1 MSKKLILILTVLL
14 ALIVILIICSSIS
27 KINSRTRDTVTCV
40 DEKNKTIKEHKEDS
54 DNEDKVAFL
63 TFDDGPSKNTPA
75 VLDILDKYK
84 IKATFFVVGS
94 LVEEY
99 GSDYLKDTYNKGHSI
114 GIHTYSHKY
123 NQIYLSK
130 DSYIQD
136 FNKAKKCVK
145 NVIGIEPCIY
155 RFPGGSCNC
164 FIACIKKDIIDEL
177 GTKGYCYYDWNV
189 SGEDS
194 VNRPTV
200 SSIIN
205 NVLKDYKAYTRPI
218 ILLHDGPGN
227 ANTVKALP
235 KIIESIRESGYAFDV
250 LK

>member
-1 MSKKLILILTVLL
+1 MSKKICFVMGVFVSLIAILT
-14 ALIVILIICSSIS
+14 ICFFISPEGKEVIS
-27 KINSRTRDTVTCV
+27 V
-40 DEKNKTIKEHKEDS
+40 IKLKDKMSTDGKS
-54 DNEDKVAFL
+54 DNKGQLNKDKVAFL

-94 LVEEY
+94 LVSEY

-136 FNKAKKCVK
+136 FNKAKECVK

-189 SGEDS
+189 SGEDA

-200 SSIIN
+200 ASIVN
-205 NVLKDYKAYTRPI
+205 NVLKDYKAFNRPI

-227 ANTVKALP
+227 GNTVKALP
-235 KIIESIRESGYAFDV
+235 RIIESIMESGYSFDV